1 MLVNSNESEL
11 QNIRRAAEARAQTKT
26 RSSISSVSLLLE
38 QLRRNDAKIAEAQL
52 NGTQR
57 AQLGILNTYQEQN
70 RAVANEI
77 ASLDIAVDKAEA
89 KLKAA
94 QGQLAAAA
102 PGSVDAARA
111 AGLVER
117 AQIGLTGAQDRRA
130 QFGDFSR

>member
-1 MLVNSNESEL
+1 MTPRL
-11 QNIRRAAEARAQTKT
+11 QR
-26 RSSISSVSLLLE
+26 RSS
-38 QLRRNDAKIAEAQL
+38 
-52 NGTQR
+52 GTQR

-130 QFGDFSR
+130 QFGESPVTSEVTTCPWLCPVHPRLQRQGRGGKDRGECFADA